1 VDLAIMREVPW
12 NCGHCDPKGVGEMKW
27 IALLLGVSALV
38 LPASALADQVYHSE
52 HLPLVAV
59 GGAPLQYGFVENVHP
74 NGPHVYAHEMYSLKG
89 ALPNTTYQVFL
100 LVHLGDPGC
109 DGSTATNFGFTE
121 LTTNAA
127 GNGTADRF
135 IPSVPDAIR
144 NQTHG
149 VRWEV
154 RTTDGTLVYQTA
166 CTNVTLD

>member
-1 VDLAIMREVPW
+1 MTRLCAFVAT
-12 NCGHCDPKGVGEMKW
+12 VG
-27 IALLLGVSALV
+27 ALLLPAY
-38 LPASALADQVYHSE
+38 ASADSVYHSE
-52 HLPLVAV
+52 HLPFAAV
-59 GGAPLQYGFVENVHP
+59 GGAPLDHGFVQNIHA
-74 NGPHVYAHEMYSLKG
+74 NGPQVYAHEIYSLKG
-89 ALPNTTYQVFL
+89 ALPGTTYQVFL

-109 DGSTATNFGFTE
+109 DSSAATDFGSTA

-135 IPSVPDAIR
+135 IPTAAVPAGIR

-154 RTTDGTLVYQTA
+154 RTAGGTLVYRTA

>member
-1 VDLAIMREVPW
+1 MAGQWDSAGNLGEVGKMTRL
-12 NCGHCDPKGVGEMKW
+12 CAFVAAVG
-27 IALLLGVSALV
+27 ALLLPAY
-38 LPASALADQVYHSE
+38 ASADSVYHSE

-59 GGAPLQYGFVENVHP
+59 GGAPLDHGFVQNIHA
-74 NGPHVYAHEMYSLKG
+74 NGQKVYAHEIYSLKG

-109 DGSTATNFGFTE
+109 DGSTATDFGPTT
-121 LTTNAA
+121 LTTNGG

-135 IPSVPDAIR
+135 ILVADVPSAIR

-154 RTTDGTLVYQTA
+154 RTTGGTLVYQAA

>member
-1 VDLAIMREVPW
+1 MRRV
-12 NCGHCDPKGVGEMKW
+12 CAFVAAAG
-27 IALLLGVSALV
+27 ALLLPAY
-38 LPASALADQVYHSE
+38 ASADRVYHSE

-59 GGAPLQYGFVENVHP
+59 GSAPLEEGFVENVHP
-74 NGPHVYAHEMYSLKG
+74 NGTQIFAHEIYSLKG

-109 DGSTATNFGFTE
+109 DNSTATNFRSTD
-121 LTTNAA
+121 LTTNAT

-135 IPSVPDAIR
+135 IPTETVPLAIR
-144 NQTHG
+144 DQTHG

-154 RTTDGTLVYQTA
+154 RLPDGTLVYQSA

>member
-1 VDLAIMREVPW
+1 MNRCLLAA
-12 NCGHCDPKGVGEMKW
+12 GAL
-27 IALLLGVSALV
+27 ALLAAAL
-38 LPASALADQVYHSE
+38 LAPAASADPVYHSE
-52 HLPLVAV
+52 HLALSPV
-59 GGAPLQYGFVENVHP
+59 GSAPLKSGFVENIHP
-74 NGPHVYAHEMYSLKG
+74 NGPQVYAHEIYTLKG
-89 ALPNTTYQVFL
+89 AAAGTTYLVYL

-109 DGSTATNFGFTE
+109 DGSTATNFGSTP
-121 LTTNAA
+121 LTTTAV

-154 RTTDGTLVYQTA
+154 TTLGGTLVYRTD

>member
-1 VDLAIMREVPW
+1 MRRLCAFVAA
-12 NCGHCDPKGVGEMKW
+12 VG
-27 IALLLGVSALV
+27 ALLL
-38 LPASALADQVYHSE
+38 PTYASADRVYHSE

-59 GGAPLQYGFVENVHP
+59 GGAPLHHGFVENIHP
-74 NGPHVYAHEMYSLKG
+74 NGPQVYAHEIYSLKG
-89 ALPNTTYQVFL
+89 ALANTTYQVFL

-109 DGSTATNFGFTE
+109 DSSTATNFGFTE
-121 LTTNAA
+121 LTTSAG

-135 IPSVPDAIR
+135 IPSVPLEIR

-154 RTTDGTLVYQTA
+154 RLSNGTLVYRTA

>member
-1 VDLAIMREVPW
+1 MVRVCAFV
-12 NCGHCDPKGVGEMKW
+12 VAVS
-27 IALLLGVSALV
+27 ALLLPAY
-38 LPASALADQVYHSE
+38 ASADRVYHSE
-52 HLPLVAV
+52 HLPLVSAD
-59 GGAPLQYGFVENVHP
+59 GAHHGFVQNIHP
-74 NGPHVYAHEMYSLKG
+74 NGPKVYAHEIYSLKG

-109 DGSTATNFGFTE
+109 DGSTATDFGSTA
-121 LTTNAA
+121 LTTNAG

-135 IPSVPDAIR
+135 IPASAVPLGIR

-154 RTTDGTLVYQTA
+154 RAGSIVVYRAA

>member
-1 VDLAIMREVPW
+1 
-12 NCGHCDPKGVGEMKW
+12 MKR
-27 IALLLGVSALV
+27 IALLLGLCALL
-38 LPASALADQVYHSE
+38 LPATAVADQVYHSE
-52 HLPLVAV
+52 HLPFVAV
-59 GGAPLQYGFVENVHP
+59 GGAPLHYGFVENVHP
-74 NGPHVYAHEMYSLKG
+74 NGPQVYAHEMYSLKG

-109 DGSTATNFGFTE
+109 DASTATNFGFTE

-154 RTTDGTLVYQTA
+154 RTIGGTLVYQTA